1 VKQFG
6 RQYRKPE
13 KAREPSQ
20 SAESNR
26 LQDEATAA
34 AAKMV
39 VDVLRPMVEEN
50 PHLLVKSFQ
59 AHHVERIA
67 VAAITGFINHR
78 TAAGIF
84 EDLKPLNDPLPENWA

>member
-1 VKQFG
+1 MKPFG
-6 RQYRKPE
+6 RQYQGPQ

-20 SAESNR
+20 AAESNR
-26 LQDEATAA
+26 LQDEATVAA
-34 AAKMV
+34 SKAV
-39 VDVLRPMVEEN
+39 VEVLRPMIEEN

-84 EDLKPLNDPLPENWA
+84 EDPKPLNDPLPANWA